1 MENFSYIFWQHFRN
15 TAVNRIIFAKSFLPQ
30 CFHQLNNPT
39 ARHLDSKTDIA
50 AAWHEYQSLPNSEW
64 RKDFFCPENG
74 GFVATHIHKERD
86 DLRRPG
92 IAAEVKACFELAKM
106 GKHVLRLPENIP
118 DLIDEITIAGKPY
131 RELLKFKQGET
142 NPRGY
147 PDVYFDGQT
156 WDFKTASFKNE
167 DTLRH
172 RIKDGRKANNV
183 IFITSS
189 IEHVKALEKAINRE
203 IGKRKGDGSWMELP
217 NVYSFEKEL
226 FLVWEKR

>member
-1 MENFSYIFWQHFRN
+1 MN
-15 TAVNRIIFAKSFLPQ
+15 
-30 CFHQLNNPT
+30 
-39 ARHLDSKTDIA
+39 DIS
-50 AAWHEYQSLPNSEW
+50 AAWREYQSLPSSEW
-64 RKDFFCPENG
+64 RKDFFCPETG
-74 GFVATHIHKERD
+74 GFVATHIYKVHD
-86 DLRRPG
+86 DMNVPG
-92 IAAEVKACFELAKM
+92 IAAEVKACFDLARM
-106 GKHVLRLPENIP
+106 GKHILRLPENIP
-118 DLIDEITIAGKPY
+118 DLIDEIIIVGKPY
-131 RELLKFKQGET
+131 RELLKFKNGQT

-147 PDVYFDGQT
+147 PDAYFDGQT
-156 WDFKTASFKNE
+156 WDFKTSSFKND